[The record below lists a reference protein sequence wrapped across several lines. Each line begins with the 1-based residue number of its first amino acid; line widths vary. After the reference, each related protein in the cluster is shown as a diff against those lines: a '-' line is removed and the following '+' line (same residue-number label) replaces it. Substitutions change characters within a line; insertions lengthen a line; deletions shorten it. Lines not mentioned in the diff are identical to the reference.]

1 MNAAG
6 TNGSAAVY
14 SRPWTPARAAAVMQ
28 AAAAEIAAYLPP
40 AERDGLACE
49 GWPVFPC
56 GPDGRPCTAGGPGD
70 ATNYPDAVLEIW
82 RLHPGAAIGVP
93 TGARSGLVVV
103 ELDAS
108 CLRGLD
114 GVPRFADLAEG
125 VGDLP
130 PTRTIETPDC
140 GFHLYYRHPGE
151 GWRVPCSVDELG
163 PGVRVHGDGGYVIL
177 PPSRTAAG
185 AYRCRQPGELAD
197 LPTWV
202 PRTKPGVPSCD
213 AP

>member
-1 MNAAG
+1 MNEAG
-6 TNGSAAVY
+6 TIWSAAVH

-28 AAAAEIAAYLPP
+28 AAAVEIAAHLSP

-56 GPDGRPCTAGGPGD
+56 GPDGRPCTAGGSRD
-70 ATNYPDAVLEIW
+70 ATNDPDAVLEIW
-82 RLHPGAAIGVP
+82 RLHPGAMIGTP
-93 TGARSGLVVV
+93 TGAATGLVVV
-103 ELDAS
+103 ELAAS
-108 CLRGLD
+108 CRRGGD
-114 GVPRFADLAEG
+114 GVPLQVNMAGG
-125 VGDLP
+125 VGNLP
-130 PTRTIETPDC
+130 PTRTIETPGG

-177 PPSRTAAG
+177 PPSRSAGG
-185 AYRCRQPGELAD
+185 AYRCRRRGELAD

-202 PRTKPGVPSCD
+202 PQVVGEAPSC
-213 AP
+213 PSP